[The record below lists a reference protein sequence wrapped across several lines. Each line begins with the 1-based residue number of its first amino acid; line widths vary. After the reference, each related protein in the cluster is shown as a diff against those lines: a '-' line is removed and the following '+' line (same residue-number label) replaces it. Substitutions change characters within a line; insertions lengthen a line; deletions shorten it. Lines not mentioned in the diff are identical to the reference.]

1 MEKIISVVPSVIKR
15 NRNIHSA
22 AEGVL
27 LSAGSTIRI
36 EGKKMRFCLSSLTL
50 NNLEERVKNMDE
62 ITITPSIGPHPR
74 SEVGNF
80 VDSVEFVERE

>member
-1 MEKIISVVPSVIKR
+1 MGENFSVIPSVIKR
-15 NRNIHSA
+15 NRNIHTA

-27 LSAGSTIRI
+27 LSAGSTIRM
-36 EGKKMRFCLSSLTL
+36 EGKKMNFNLSSSTL

-62 ITITPSIGPHPR
+62 ITITPSIDPHPR
-74 SEVGNF
+74 IEVGNF